1 MSEAVA
7 TRGVIRSQAERAVCS
22 HRTWIPSS
30 SSADGAAALESAEP
44 GDGRGT
50 SRYGAGG
57 RGVARSTRCRARV
70 TTPGET
76 RPAFARGAKFQ
87 PAAGAQQ
94 GPSPAFA
101 EGCLGHSVPHAQRS
115 ARASRLKL
123 RRPFCW
129 SDFCRNSQHVY
140 SRLSCRLQRLRNLRL
155 LQDTNK
161 STDFHVFPKPFP
173 TAGLTAQLHKQ
184 SPVGATRQLLCSRA
198 AIPCRR
204 HFLEKVRK
212 NRIFVVF
219 LRKEKTKKL
228 RSVCKEHCWARSRNC
243 KLMRC

>member
-1 MSEAVA
+1 MREGRKWTGR
-7 TRGVIRSQAERAVCS
+7 TRRPRGWETQ
-22 HRTWIPSS
+22 T
-30 SSADGAAALESAEP
+30 AAAFFVGLIFRTKTGFCS
-44 GDGRGT
+44 
-50 SRYGAGG
+50 
-57 RGVARSTRCRARV
+57 
-70 TTPGET
+70 
-76 RPAFARGAKFQ
+76 
-87 PAAGAQQ
+87 
-94 GPSPAFA
+94 
-101 EGCLGHSVPHAQRS
+101 
-115 ARASRLKL
+115 KL
-123 RRPFCW
+123 
-129 SDFCRNSQHVY
+129 CRNSQHVY

-155 LQDTNK
+155 LRDTNK

-184 SPVGATRQLLCSRA
+184 SPVGATRQLLCSCA